1 MKIKNENFVSCPPIG
16 VALWLLEGKS
26 MTDCVEWV
34 IKNNFEGVSFL
45 QNVMEL
51 DKFERVDVASA
62 IKSAG
67 LKVTYH
73 GNVNDHLKDFNKLD
87 VEFISRMIDDVIWWH
102 ENTGGVFSCCSDAI
116 NIPGNNCETV
126 FDFEI
131 NFQFMKLLS
140 SGLNKFG
147 IQTGI
152 ENSFGGKFKFCSLN
166 DISKFE
172 NLEIGMILDVGHTNI
187 HVRSDGIEGETE
199 VGEYVRKLPIE
210 IWEVH
215 FSDNFGKKDEH
226 KQIGY
231 GNLDLESLFS
241 ALKKKSFSGIFTI
254 EVCLD
259 ILSGKYFLDIYNSKH
274 TDSILI
280 SRDRIKEA
288 FEVQQ

>member
-1 MKIKNENFVSCPPIG
+1 MMDRNINVCPPIG

-34 IKNNFEGVSFL
+34 INNDFEGVSLL

-51 DKFERVDVASA
+51 DKFEKIDVAAA

-73 GNVNDHLKDFNKLD
+73 GNVNDHLKDFDKLD
-87 VEFISRMIDDVIWWH
+87 VEFICRMIDDVIWWH
-102 ENTGGVFSCCSDAI
+102 ENTDGVFSCCSDAI
-116 NIPGNNCETV
+116 NISGDNCKTV

-131 NFQFMKLLS
+131 NFQFMKMLS
-140 SGLNKFG
+140 SGLKKFG
-147 IQTGI
+147 IRTGI
-152 ENSFGGKFKFCSLN
+152 ENSFGGDSKFCSLD

-172 NLEIGMILDVGHTNI
+172 NLEIGMILDVGHANI
-187 HVRSDGIEGETE
+187 HVRSDGKEGESE
-199 VGEYVRKLPIE
+199 VGEYVRKFPLDIL
-210 IWEVH
+210 EVH

-259 ILSGKYFLDIYNSKH
+259 ILSGKYFLDICNSKH

-280 SRDRIKEA
+280 SRDRIKE
-288 FEVQQ
+288 VWG

>member
-1 MKIKNENFVSCPPIG
+1 MKNMERNLDICPPIG

-34 IKNNFEGVSFL
+34 INNKFEGVSLL

-51 DKFERVDVASA
+51 DKFEKTDIAEA

-131 NFQFMKLLS
+131 NFQFMKMLS
-140 SGLNKFG
+140 SRLSKFG
-147 IQTGI
+147 IRTGI
-152 ENSFGGKFKFCSLN
+152 ENSFGGNFKFCSLKK
-166 DISKFE
+166 ISKFE
-172 NLEIGMILDVGHTNI
+172 NTEIGMILDVGHANI
-187 HVRSDGIEGETE
+187 HVRSDGTDGESE
-199 VGEYVRKLPIE
+199 VGEYVRKLPLE
-210 IWEVH
+210 ILEVH

-241 ALKKKSFSGIFTI
+241 VLKSKDFSGIFTI

-280 SRDRIKEA
+280 SRDRIKE
-288 FEVQQ
+288 VWG